1 MLRELLLQII
11 LAGGLVG
18 YCTMAFGPNRINT
31 INNSYSRANI
41 TATTGRAGGLFG
53 GGDAA
58 LVIMNS
64 YATGTVSAPEFE
76 GGFIGAY
83 GGGDIIISNSYFDT
97 ESSGLTE
104 GVGGF
109 TGPTQSYEITGKT
122 TGEMKTEAFVSLLNA
137 ESEDA
142 PWSINPDQND
152 GYPAFDSYL
161 STSQPEN
168 IALALDI
175 YPTVVDNQINV
186 SSELELEAFRIYNY
200 SGQMVSEGNLKNNK
214 TISANGLSAGVY
226 LLNINTTEGTVTKKF
241 IKK

>member
-1 MLRELLLQII
+1 MLNQKMRL
-11 LAGGLVG
+11 
-18 YCTMAFGPNRINT
+18 
-31 INNSYSRANI
+31 
-41 TATTGRAGGLFG
+41 
-53 GGDAA
+53 
-58 LVIMNS
+58 
-64 YATGTVSAPEFE
+64 
-76 GGFIGAY
+76 
-83 GGGDIIISNSYFDT
+83 
-97 ESSGLTE
+97 
-104 GVGGF
+104 GV
-109 TGPTQSYEITGKT
+109 
-122 TGEMKTEAFVSLLNA
+122 
-137 ESEDA
+137 
-142 PWSINPDQND
+142 SINPDQND